1 MERFKDLRPLL
12 VLDSLSIPSP
22 DIVEHC
28 LHVWAN
34 PTWYSAGD
42 NVVRTQA
49 RDPTKL

>member
-12 VLDSLSIPSP
+12 VLDSLSIPLP